1 METREVIS
9 LSPSLVSYQEA
20 LHTIIKLAGKRES
33 SFVCF
38 ANVHMTVE
46 AYLKP
51 NFKSLLNRA
60 RLITADGM
68 PLAKSLNYLYGIH
81 QERIVGMDMMQDV
94 LAACEKDNLSVYLFG
109 STDRLLNILQIKIK
123 QRHPDLK
130 IAGAYSP
137 PFGKFNQES
146 NNLYCQHIN
155 ESGADL
161 VLVCLGCPKQE
172 TWMAENYACVNA
184 VMLGVGGAFEV
195 YAGLKKR
202 APRWMQNLSL
212 EWLYRLGQ
220 DPARLMKRYVITN
233 SIFVFLLVKQLLLMR
248 LPRKSH

>member
-1 METREVIS
+1 MEPREVIS
-9 LSPSLVSYQEA
+9 LAPSLVSYQEA
-20 LHTIIKLAGKRES
+20 LQTIIKLAGKRES

-46 AYLKP
+46 AYL
-51 NFKSLLNRA
+51 RA

-81 QERIVGMDMMQDV
+81 QERIAGMDMMQDV
-94 LAACEKDNLSVYLFG
+94 LAACEKDSLSVYLFG
-109 STDRLLNILQIKIK
+109 STDRLLNILQVKIR
-123 QRHPDLK
+123 QRHPGLK
-130 IAGAYSP
+130 IAGVFSP
-137 PFGKFNQES
+137 PFGKFSPENSRQ
-146 NNLYCQHIN
+146 YCQRIN

-172 TWMAENYACVNA
+172 IWMAENFAAVKA

-212 EWLYRLGQ
+212 EWLYRLLQ
-220 DPARLMKRYVITN
+220 DPGRLMKRYVVTN
-233 SIFVFLLVKQLLLMR
+233 SIFVFLLARQLLLMR
-248 LPRKSH
+248 LPGRSR